1 MNLCL
6 DFLPF
11 DLAYFRC
18 TLCSDA
24 YFYLVYSCC
33 SWAPF
38 FCFLA
43 RFEGVD
49 FFVLKVICSVFF
61 FFSCCC
67 IGNHWSIGFRIIC
80 EKLVM
85 YVLLRYP
92 VTVKVCLYIK
102 YVLINLLVV

>member
-1 MNLCL
+1 MFIYWKCLGKFLCMNLCL

-11 DLAYFRC
+11 DLVYFRC

-49 FFVLKVICSVFF
+49 FFMLKVICSFF
-61 FFSCCC
+61 FFHAAVLVT
-67 IGNHWSIGFRIIC
+67 IGQ
-80 EKLVM
+80 LVLGS
-85 YVLLRYP
+85 YA
-92 VTVKVCLYIK
+92 KSW
-102 YVLINLLVV
+102 